1 MPGTVLLGRY
11 IIGQA
16 IGSGGFGIIYKA
28 WDTKFE
34 TIVARKEYFPKRLV
48 TRAPGTADIIVSQK
62 GREEYNYRKSRFL
75 AEARTMAKFG
85 NHKSIPNVFEVFDAN
100 GSAYIV
106 MELLEGMALNSY
118 IHQCPDKRVDMD
130 FAISII
136 NEIGKALIS
145 LHEQGIIHRDVAPD
159 NIYICSSETIKIKL
173 LDLGSARLADSTDD
187 VIDIILKPGYS
198 PVEQYDKL
206 QNIGPYTD
214 VYALGATL
222 YYMLTGV
229 KPDES
234 TNRKIQD
241 TVVYPREINSAIGEN
256 LSNAIMKAMAIE
268 KHLRFRTVEEFL
280 RAVNGEKKVVTLAKE
295 KKLRKRRR
303 ATGII
308 AAVVALVAVGAVSY
322 KLFSDNFHEAVL
334 DDASI
339 TVWYSEDSLQET
351 TAMKLL
357 EKDFED
363 KNPNVDIELVAF
375 SPDSYEG
382 KLIEASKNG
391 KLPDL
396 FESTGIAS
404 DYLSDAVDVGNVLS
418 SKQRKEC
425 LFLEQYDNFYS
436 DKKKL
441 PLGINVPMVA
451 LITNGDTSIG
461 YYTDTFSSVNDF
473 RSILSQDDMGIAAD
487 SQYNELISKTFD
499 TSAMVPEFYFM
510 TDEANKSAVM
520 VTATMRIDEIKSKL
534 TKYQKN
540 YAFSTADK
548 VNAEFVYEWSIGA
561 SGKNELRAAETLLSW
576 MLGAS
581 YQDTL
586 MISSCHDGQL
596 PVNKECFKKATDFN
610 EELFG
615 LRETYKNLVFE
626 N

>member
-1 MPGTVLLGRY
+1 MPGTVLLDRY

-34 TIVARKEYFPKRLV
+34 TIVALKEYFPKRLV

-62 GREEYNYRKSRFL
+62 ARDEYNYRKTRFL

-85 NHKSIPNVFEVFDAN
+85 NHKNIPNVFEVFDAN

-106 MELLEGMALNSY
+106 MELLEGMALNNYLAQSE
-118 IHQCPDKRVDMD
+118 DKRADIS
-130 FAISII
+130 FATLIV

-145 LHEQGIIHRDVAPD
+145 LHNEGIIHRDVAPD
-159 NIYICSSETIKIKL
+159 NIYICSGEAIKIKL
-173 LDLGSARLADSTDD
+173 LDLGSARLADNTDD

-206 QNIGPYTD
+206 QNIGPSTD

-241 TVVYPREINSAIGEN
+241 TVVAPIELNCDISEN

-268 KHLRFRTVEEFL
+268 KHLRFKSVEEFL
-280 RAVNGEKKVVTLAKE
+280 KAVNGEKKVVTLAKE

-308 AAVVALVAVGAVSY
+308 AAVAALAIVGAISL
-322 KLFSDNFHEAVL
+322 KLFSDDYHEAVL
-334 DDASI
+334 DDASLV
-339 TVWYSEDSLQET
+339 VWYSEDSPGET

-357 EKDFED
+357 EKDFEE

-375 SPDSYEG
+375 SPESYEG
-382 KLIEASKNG
+382 KLIQASKDG
-391 KLPDL
+391 ELPDL
-396 FESTGIAS
+396 FESTGIDS
-404 DYLSDAVDVGNVLS
+404 SYLGDAVDVDNVLS
-418 SKQRKEC
+418 SRQAGEC
-425 LFLEQYDNFYS
+425 LYLEQYDNYYS
-436 DKKKL
+436 DKKKV
-441 PLGINVPMVA
+441 PLGINVPVVA
-451 LITNGDTSIG
+451 VITNGNVKAG
-461 YYTDTFSSVNDF
+461 WYTDTFSTMSDIKNVLEENDV
-473 RSILSQDDMGIAAD
+473 GIAVD
-487 SQYNELISKTFD
+487 SQYKDFIAKTFSVYD
-499 TSAMVPEFYFM
+499 MKPEYYFM
-510 TDEANKSAVM
+510 NNDSNQSAVM
-520 VTATMRIDEIKSKL
+520 LTTTMRIDEIKSTL

-540 YAFSTADK
+540 FTFSEADR
-548 VNAEFVYEWSIGA
+548 VHGEFIYEWSIGA
-561 SGKNELRAAETLLSW
+561 TEENDIRAAETLLSW

-586 MISSCHDGQL
+586 MISSCSDGQI
-596 PVNKECFKKATDFN
+596 PVNKKCLIKAVTHSD
-610 EELFG
+610 ELLG
-615 LRETYKNLVFE
+615 LHDTYKNLVFE